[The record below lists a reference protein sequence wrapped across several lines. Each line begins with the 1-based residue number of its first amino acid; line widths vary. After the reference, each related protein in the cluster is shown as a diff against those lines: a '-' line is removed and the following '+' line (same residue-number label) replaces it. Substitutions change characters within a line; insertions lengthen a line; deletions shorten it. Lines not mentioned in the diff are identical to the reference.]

1 MEAFRIANNAA
12 AKKKKN
18 GFNNVNSSLQADLG
32 EITSAQ
38 KSLEKSLSN
47 LTVDLVK
54 RFDDM
59 VQLQNNLNS
68 VLSTDVHSTAAS
80 ASSSSNNR
88 TNTPSPIGAHSL
100 ERSISRSRIAEE
112 IQKRTQLK
120 KTLSGNGNPNP
131 SM

>member
-1 MEAFRIANNAA
+1 MEAFRMANNAA
-12 AKKKKN
+12 AKKKN
-18 GFNNVNSSLQADLG
+18 GFNDVSSSSLQADLG

-54 RFDDM
+54 RFEDM

-68 VLSTDVHSTAAS
+68 ILSTDTAAS
-80 ASSSSNNR
+80 GVSTSSSSNR
-88 TNTPSPIGAHSL
+88 TNTPSPIGSNSL

-120 KTLSGNGNPNP
+120 KTLSGNGNP